1 MSIFPPAAKQG
12 APKSAAPKI
21 DAGMPTG
28 GNPGT
33 TDVVFPGRATPIPAS
48 KTKFSK

>member
-1 MSIFPPAAKQG
+1 MSVFPPAAKQG

-21 DAGMPTG
+21 DSGLPTG

-33 TDVVFPGRATPIPAS
+33 TNVIYPGRATPVAAN
-48 KTKFSK
+48 KAKFSK